1 MLVVPNEWPTKR
13 RRLEVLFGLFV
24 FFASFRSST
33 AADCRFLYDCFSCA
47 SAMDGILPCHWC
59 VSTGTCGNSLQQL
72 GCSSFMRVEF
82 AYNCPL
88 SPRTEFAYVDVF
100 ARSRALPFIS
110 AANAKTPQMM
120 NDCLAANIPGVVI
133 RRSFEVPCDPVC
145 SFCLGYVAY
154 SPNDN
159 AVVLTFRSTNS
170 DQQLLLEALH
180 FIFYAQKD
188 FYPVGGKV
196 VAYFHDAFYALW
208 NTGLEREF
216 ENALQAYPNAEVWV
230 FGHSLGGSLASL
242 AAAFIAR
249 MRLVDANRLKF
260 VSFGQPRTGDLTYA
274 MIFDALVP
282 HKYRVVHQGDFI
294 TKTPFRLPLFNQIS
308 FTHHRFE
315 VFYPNEMTA
324 SDAYIVCPRAEDAV
338 CSESVPDSLDFS
350 NHRHYFNTS
359 LSEWPKVGCLAPLS
373 GANYPAIQPVQ
384 SFGNQID
391 GGYVQTTRG

>member
-1 MLVVPNEWPTKR
+1 
-13 RRLEVLFGLFV
+13 
-24 FFASFRSST
+24 
-33 AADCRFLYDCFSCA
+33 
-47 SAMDGILPCHWC
+47 MDGILPCHWC

-120 NDCLAANIPGVVI
+120 TDCLAANIPGVAI
-133 RRSFEVPCDPVC
+133 LRTFEVPCDPVC

-170 DQQLLLEALH
+170 DQQASFPRFPLVMNGLQLLLEALH

-274 MIFDALVP
+274 MIFDALVSSPPKGVVNRFSKIP

-294 TKTPFRLPLFNQIS
+294 TKTPFRLPLLNQIS

-315 VFYPNEMTA
+315 VFYPNEMTV

-384 SFGNQID
+384 SFGGKID
-391 GGYVQTTRG
+391 GQYVQTTRG